1 MPPPARHA
9 DVYVIGKMGSYELP
23 TLASCQRLILQM
35 TELLRSDVCAAD
47 PKLRARVE
55 WDRDLCIERY
65 GQIAFDVHTREA
77 LRASK

>member
-1 MPPPARHA
+1 
-9 DVYVIGKMGSYELP
+9 MGSYELP

-55 WDRDLCIERY
+55 WDRNLVIERY
-65 GQIAFDVHTREA
+65 GQLSFAQHAAEA
-77 LRASK
+77 MRAAK